1 MLIFLLNNVII
12 PGELSFKVSL
22 IESVDTLYLPDL
34 RFFLF
39 TKISF
44 AYPVLKFN
52 LFFVLDK
59 LSFFYLKFSLF
70 SFFHRYLLSCAHMKF
85 NLLFP
90 FTKISLV
97 YPVLIWT
104 DPGVETFCVGDRWEE
119 VDKGEKILLKLI
131 MIYGDIWWE
140 EVDKCYYF
148 QLNLVEKCEQAKYNG
163 VEFWC
168 HPNLHYFY
176 WLLQI
181 NK

>member
-39 TKISF
+39 AKISF
-44 AYPVLKFN
+44 SYSCAHLKFN
-52 LFFVLDK
+52 LFFPFVQNI
-59 LSFFYLKFSLF
+59 FSL
-70 SFFHRYLLSCAHMKF
+70 SGADLNR
-85 NLLFP
+85 
-90 FTKISLV
+90 
-97 YPVLIWT
+97 
-104 DPGVETFCVGDRWEE
+104 PGVETFCVRDRWEE

-148 QLNLVEKCEQAKYNG
+148 QLNLVEKYEQAKYNG